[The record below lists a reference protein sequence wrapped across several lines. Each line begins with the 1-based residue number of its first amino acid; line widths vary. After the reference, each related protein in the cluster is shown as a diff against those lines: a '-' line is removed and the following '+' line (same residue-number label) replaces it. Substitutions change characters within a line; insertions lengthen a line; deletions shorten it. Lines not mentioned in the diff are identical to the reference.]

1 MRKTCGIYLINKNRK
16 LLITHPTNHKEFGS
30 WSIPKG
36 QPDENESFLDA
47 AVREM
52 LEETTIDLNGMVLN
66 PLIKITTL
74 PNTVY
79 SSGKKTLYS
88 FLVEHR
94 DLDDVEVVCNSM
106 VYRKTGNFPENDS
119 YRWVHISHT
128 IMLQQYLHESQH
140 QNLELIAKIYNKN
153 K

>member
-1 MRKTCGIYLINKNRK
+1 MRKTCGIYLINKNGK
-16 LLITHPTNHKEFGS
+16 LLITHPTNHQEFGS

-66 PLIKITTL
+66 PQIKITTL
-74 PNTVY
+74 PNTIY
-79 SSGKKTLYS
+79 MSGKKTLYS

-106 VYRKTGNFPENDS
+106 VYRKTGSFPENDR
-119 YRWVHISHT
+119 YRWVHMSHT
-128 IMLQQYLHESQH
+128 YMLRQYLHESQIA
-140 QNLELIAKIYNKN
+140 NLELVTEIYNKN